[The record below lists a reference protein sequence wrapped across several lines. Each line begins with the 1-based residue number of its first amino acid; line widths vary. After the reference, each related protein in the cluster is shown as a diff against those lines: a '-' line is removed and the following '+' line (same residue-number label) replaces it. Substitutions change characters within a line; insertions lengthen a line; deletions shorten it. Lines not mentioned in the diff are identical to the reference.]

1 MELPPSFTATTD
13 LGWILLMQPRQISFI
28 ITMIRTT
35 LMDPAVEAEQPPIN
49 SRAIM
54 MIWHVAGHR
63 MLVSRTYPVVVA
75 MLTTWKKD
83 SLQCRTRGK
92 TIYKYEAGSTD
103 ADSNSNDTQ
112 IYPQFDVFKQ
122 ISRLSCD
129 QVVIQHEVD

>member
-1 MELPPSFTATTD
+1 
-13 LGWILLMQPRQISFI
+13 MQPRQISFI

-83 SLQCRTRGK
+83 SRSAEPGARP
-92 TIYKYEAGSTD
+92 STNMRL
-103 ADSNSNDTQ
+103 AVQMQTAIAMIHRYTLSSMSLNR
-112 IYPQFDVFKQ
+112 YPGFP
-122 ISRLSCD
+122 
-129 QVVIQHEVD
+129 VIR

>member
-1 MELPPSFTATTD
+1 MELFPSFTATTD

-83 SLQCRTRGK
+83 SRSAELGARPSTNTRLAVQMQ
-92 TIYKYEAGSTD
+92 TAIAMIHRYTLS
-103 ADSNSNDTQ
+103 SMSLNR
-112 IYPQFDVFKQ
+112 YPGFP
-122 ISRLSCD
+122 
-129 QVVIQHEVD
+129 VIR